1 MSASS
6 SSTSLNI
13 IFAGTPEFAA
23 TSLVALLDTPH
34 VVKAVLTQPDK
45 PAGRGKKLTASPVK
59 VAAEAHGIPVLQPL
73 HLKDDATV
81 EQLKQFDADVMIVV
95 AYGLLIPQN
104 ILSLPRFGCINI
116 HGSLLPRWRGAA
128 PIQRAIEAGDT
139 HSGVGIMQMEIGL
152 DTGPVLL
159 EKSIPIAADET
170 GGSLHDRLAALG
182 ASALLEALADL
193 PALQSKAR
201 VQPKEGITYAH
212 KLSKQEA
219 EMPWQLSARALANKV
234 RAFNPWPVAWS
245 MLNEQPIK
253 IWHAEAS
260 DGRGHPG
267 DIISVDP
274 HGIEVACGEGSLR
287 LLTVQLP
294 GKKAMAV
301 SDLLRG
307 RPDAF
312 QVGSSFSFVANTHAG

>member
-13 IFAGTPEFAA
+13 IFAGTPDFAA
-23 TSLVALLDTPH
+23 TSLIALLDTQH

-59 VAAEAHGIPVLQPL
+59 AVAEARGIPVLQPV
-73 HLKDDATV
+73 HLKGDDIA
-81 EQLKQFDADVMIVV
+81 EQLKRFDADVMVVV

-159 EKSIPIAADET
+159 EKNIPIDADET
-170 GGSLHDRLAALG
+170 GGSLHDRLATLG

-193 PALQSKAR
+193 PALQSTAR
-201 VQPKEGITYAH
+201 VQSKDGVTYAH

-219 EMPWQLSARALANKV
+219 EMPWHLPARELANKV

-245 MLNEQPIK
+245 VLGEQPIK
-253 IWHAEAS
+253 IWRAEVS
-260 DGRGHPG
+260 DGRGQPG
-267 DIISVDP
+267 VIINVDP
-274 HGIEVACGEGSLR
+274 AGIDVACGEGSLR
-287 LLTVQLP
+287 LITVQLP

-312 QVGSSFSFVANTHAG
+312 QVGSAFSFEANTHAG